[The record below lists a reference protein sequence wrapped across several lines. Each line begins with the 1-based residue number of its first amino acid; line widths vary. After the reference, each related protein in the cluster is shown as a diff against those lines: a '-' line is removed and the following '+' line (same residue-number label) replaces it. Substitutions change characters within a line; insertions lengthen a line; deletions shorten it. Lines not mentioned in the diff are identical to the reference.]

1 MNLRICLCRKGWI
14 LFISFI
20 LLITAGCSKKADE
33 GVEKSV
39 PVKIYKVKAGT
50 ISKYIRVTG
59 SVTAEED
66 VIVYS
71 KVSERVE
78 KIYVKPGQKV
88 EKDQILAVQKNDILK
103 QGLEIANSALKTAE
117 AQAKLAAQDFERMT
131 KLFSEKA
138 ISRQQFDQSET
149 AKETSEHALNQA
161 KSAYEQTSE
170 QYENSFVKAPFSG
183 IVAAVY
189 IEENQMI
196 NLGQPV
202 VQVLS
207 SSNMKAKVNL
217 TGEDVLKV
225 KPGQKVLIKFPSI
238 PGEEFTGSVEKV
250 NSSVDQMSKSLE
262 VEIVFLMNDKRLKS
276 GMFGEFF
283 IETQSRF
290 NSLVVP
296 EVSLITQTEVKI
308 NKETGLQNPVRRYFL
323 FTVKNKS
330 AKLKEVKTGI
340 TNNGQIEISDGIS
353 IGDSVIIV
361 GQNIVKEGQSVDIIE

>member
-1 MNLRICLCRKGWI
+1 MNLKIRLSRKGWI
-14 LFISFI
+14 LFISLI
-20 LLITAGCSKKADE
+20 LLISAGCSKKTDE

-50 ISKYIRVTG
+50 ISNYIRVTG
-59 SVTAEED
+59 SVTAVED
-66 VIVYS
+66 VIVYG
-71 KVSERVE
+71 KISERVE
-78 KIYVKPGQKV
+78 KIFVKPGQNV

-103 QGLEIANSALKTAE
+103 QGKEIANSALKTAE
-117 AQAKLAAQDFERMT
+117 AQAKLAAQDFDRMA
-131 KLFSEKA
+131 KLFFEKA

-149 AKETSEHALNQA
+149 AKETSEHSLNQA
-161 KSAYEQTSE
+161 KSAYEQASE
-170 QYENSFVKAPFSG
+170 QFENSFVKAPFSG

-189 IEENQMI
+189 IDENQMI

-217 TGEDVLKV
+217 TGEDILKV
-225 KPGQKVLIKFPSI
+225 RPGQKVLIKIPSI
-238 PGEEFTGSVEKV
+238 PGEEFTGRVEKA

-262 VEIVFLMNDKRLKS
+262 VEIAFFKNDKKLKS

-283 IETQSRF
+283 IETQSST
-290 NSLVVP
+290 NSLIVP

-308 NKETGLQNPVRRYFL
+308 NKETGLQDPLKKYFL
-323 FTVKNKS
+323 FIVENKS

-340 TNNGQIEISDGIS
+340 TNDGQIEINDGIR

-361 GQNIVKEGQSVDIIE
+361 GQNIVKEGQPVDVTE